1 MSVARNLSELRAQ
14 GEAKYKE
21 KDYVTAAKFF
31 KDAIG
36 VFLDN
41 RVAEPNC
48 IEEFVKVASNLCMCY
63 YSQKDLDNCVTTAR
77 ELISVYPIVPKAFGC
92 IGMCI
97 MDRICEQDE
106 QLSKSASGEDLR
118 GNLQRYVVK
127 VGGVLCSVDEAHT
140 YLLRAVLLSNDT
152 LKVTLGPYIDTAV
165 RYVSEQ
171 LLSAPTPLER
181 LGRGKVLDQCC
192 PEEDGVPERPNT
204 LSTSEVVMKP
214 RLRLFDAA
222 TNAPID
228 LKDKHPTQEEME
240 AIVAASGAQEEPSP
254 AAVSAAPIDFMLS
267 DQPVPVRVCH
277 SERGGLPRGLT
288 LLRVES
294 AFAISNWLKPKAGPV
309 STVRTGPDLSQGEII
324 HSHVDPT
331 TGLEMGMVMMPD
343 EHMGQGGEAPAS
355 VSCVCCGKE
364 GSGGYAANYSF
375 CQTCEAAAFC
385 SPECRD
391 KYRTRHDKYECPLLV
406 KLREVMTLVRREKNA
421 ASKPKHKGANPRV
434 EEIEDEA
441 EAVLE
446 EVKTDSDVLP
456 GSGWTNSHL
465 QRRTLPLTFA
475 VYGGIMNK
483 APGWEKLLRVVERGV
498 HHQVRCWIPE
508 QTQRV
513 LELMAPELPSF
524 NKLPTKGKTEAADFL
539 TTLFMLT
546 RLYGVPR
553 TDSDTCAF
561 FVERTY
567 FRHSC
572 EPNCSWSDALRSY
585 TTTRYV
591 YKGEE
596 LRQAI
601 DPDFPQ
607 HWPLQIRRKWLARH
621 HGFLCKCDRCIR
633 EETRLNH
640 ARGDLSNDVTEQLLT
655 ADALKRE
662 GKAAR
667 HPTHHFHSACIS

>member
-1 MSVARNLSELRAQ
+1 
-14 GEAKYKE
+14 
-21 KDYVTAAKFF
+21 
-31 KDAIG
+31 
-36 VFLDN
+36 
-41 RVAEPNC
+41 
-48 IEEFVKVASNLCMCY
+48 
-63 YSQKDLDNCVTTAR
+63 
-77 ELISVYPIVPKAFGC
+77 
-92 IGMCI
+92 
-97 MDRICEQDE
+97 
-106 QLSKSASGEDLR
+106 
-118 GNLQRYVVK
+118 
-127 VGGVLCSVDEAHT
+127 
-140 YLLRAVLLSNDT
+140 
-152 LKVTLGPYIDTAV
+152 
-165 RYVSEQ
+165 
-171 LLSAPTPLER
+171 
-181 LGRGKVLDQCC
+181 
-192 PEEDGVPERPNT
+192 
-204 LSTSEVVMKP
+204 MKP

-498 HHQVRCWIPE
+498 HHQVRCWVPE

-667 HPTHHFHSACIS
+667 HPTHHFHSAMHKLIPTALLESPKSDAARQEMKELAAEMPSYLLHSHYLYEDLRHTLLQIALQENEPETAIKEGRASLLFLEALWPGSIPAKLARMQDLPMVFDTRRRRVQNRQLRRRQDINDHKSNTENGEQGEQQASSENTPTRPSSASTSTKRATRLRPQYARDFSEGTVVDQHIGSYHAWYCM